1 VVQVAHCMLIVSSDQ
16 LATVGGYRHV
26 IIAGAH
32 PCNININLNIFIGT
46 YDILD
51 FNYLKKKCNEKE
63 VL

>member
-51 FNYLKKKCNEKE
+51 FNYAI
-63 VL
+63 